1 MGSKKASDNHK
12 LKVKLM
18 RQCISVNY
26 NKKQTT
32 NHFDNFGFNLSDATY
47 YTILHEAE
55 SETYGKDALMGITVD
70 TIANEHFT
78 SLEIIKDSIRRLN
91 NEIQQ
96 HHNTGVYINIA
107 KEGETPR
114 FILNEDHDSSIVKAL
129 HSELKS
135 FLQLQD
141 EFYSNVKTT
150 KALVEHDNLKRNT
163 IQQLEAKVKELTA
176 KSKKVRTSDVTKV
189 KKE

>member
-18 RQCISVNY
+18 RQCLSINY
-26 NKKQTT
+26 NKKQTVT
-32 NHFDNFGFNLSDATY
+32 HFANFGFELKDASY

-55 SETYGKDALMGITVD
+55 SEDYGKEALMGITVD
-70 TIANEHFT
+70 TMANEHFT

-107 KEGETPR
+107 KESEQPR
-114 FILNEDHDSSIVKAL
+114 FILNENHDSIIVKTL
-129 HSELKS
+129 HAELAH

-163 IQQLEAKVKELTA
+163 IQKLEAKVKELTIT
-176 KSKKVRTSDVTKV
+176 SKKVRLGVTKV

>member
-1 MGSKKASDNHK
+1 MGSKKATERHQ

-18 RQCISVNY
+18 RQCLSVNY
-26 NKKQTT
+26 NKKQTVA
-32 NHFDNFGFNLSDATY
+32 HFDSFGFTLGDANY

-70 TIANEHFT
+70 TLASKHFT
-78 SLEIIKDSIRRLN
+78 ALEIIEDSIKRLN

-107 KEGETPR
+107 KDGETPR
-114 FILNEDHDSSIVKAL
+114 FILNEEHDSTIVKAL
-129 HSELKS
+129 HAELKS

-141 EFYSNVKTT
+141 EFYSNVKTS
-150 KALVEHDNLKRNT
+150 KVLVEHDNLKNQK
-163 IQQLEAKVKELTA
+163 ILQLQANVDLLTK
-176 KSKKVRTSDVTKV
+176 KSKKVRSE
-189 KKE
+189 KKKGDE